1 MKRNWHR
8 PKESNLLLNR
18 CDGSSALNKEHHPSW
33 PNTSEQSAARS
44 YAPYNRPV
52 EVVFLSNKLLAN
64 GLRKNTKKNL
74 SFSRIE
80 IVLLQLYGAWLI
92 LQLQHHR
99 LCLYPETLW
108 QRLPYL
114 LPSSSSRA
122 CS

>member
-52 EVVFLSNKLLAN
+52 EVASILRVVGEWYKKLQDPHTYV
-64 GLRKNTKKNL
+64 KPKK
-74 SFSRIE
+74 E
-80 IVLLQLYGAWLI
+80 II
-92 LQLQHHR
+92 
-99 LCLYPETLW
+99 
-108 QRLPYL
+108 
-114 LPSSSSRA
+114 
-122 CS
+122 